1 MFFRA
6 FYLFV
11 CNNEFNASTLC
22 MTIYIKKS
30 FFPVEYDFST
40 LCRIDHLAI
49 HRDIARKTSILL
61 NINFCVWKNMRLI
74 WQRRTVKIQRWWVTK
89 KQKKL
94 NFQKKIFFKT
104 YFSKNIFYSYF
115 LYFFQQ
121 FYLILFYFKILKIVQ
136 NGPAVAKLV
145 AYFSIKIQ
153 IILFKILEI
162 VAASPKI
169 ENTYIVLYIPIQ
181 KK

>member
-1 MFFRA
+1 MGPDGQ
-6 FYLFV
+6 
-11 CNNEFNASTLC
+11 N
-22 MTIYIKKS
+22 
-30 FFPVEYDFST
+30 
-40 LCRIDHLAI
+40 
-49 HRDIARKTSILL
+49 KTMMS
-61 NINFCVWKNMRLI
+61 N
-74 WQRRTVKIQRWWVTK
+74 K

-94 NFQKKIFFKT
+94 NFQKNIFQKIFFKK
-104 YFSKNIFYSYF
+104 YFLFLF

-121 FYLILFYFKILKIVQ
+121 FYFILFYFKILKIVQ
-136 NGPAVAKLV
+136 NGPAVAKLI
-145 AYFSIKIQ
+145 AYFSTKIQ